1 MVRCSIE
8 EAHAGRFTPP
18 SADVA
23 TRGRRGEAFTP
34 DREVTNVRDVRLEKL
49 AEVLVHYCLDIE
61 KKDILLIRSGIE
73 ASPLITEVYREALKA
88 GAYPRVQVGLTAT
101 GEIFYKNARKHQLEF
116 VSPIAKNEIES
127 IDKLLAI
134 RATSNTKNL
143 TNVDP
148 DAQTTFARAQTG
160 LRQRY
165 QDRVSAGEIEWC
177 VTQFPCN
184 ASAQDAEMSL
194 SEYEDFVLTA
204 CLVHKKD
211 PVAAWK
217 AIRRKQARY
226 CKFLNDVKTLRVV
239 KEGTDIT
246 MRTAGRTWI
255 NSDGRNNMPSG
266 EIFTGP
272 IEDSVDGTVAF
283 TFPACYGGREVHD
296 VRLTFKKGKVVKA
309 TASKGEDFLHS
320 TLDTDEGA
328 KFVGEMAVGTNYAI
342 KKFTKNTLFD
352 EKIGGTIHMAL
363 GSSYPKSGGLNKSGI
378 HWDMVADMR
387 QGGKIYADGKLIYKD
402 GEFKLD

>member
-1 MVRCSIE
+1 MTDPRY
-8 EAHAGRFTPP
+8 
-18 SADVA
+18 
-23 TRGRRGEAFTP
+23 
-34 DREVTNVRDVRLEKL
+34 EKL
-49 AEVLVHYCLDIE
+49 AKVLVDYCLDVQ
-61 KKDILLIRSGIE
+61 KKDLVLIRAGLP
-73 ASPLITEVYREALKA
+73 AAPLVREVYREVLEAGGHPITRVALP
-88 GAYPRVQVGLTAT
+88 GAT
-101 GEIFYKNARKHQLEF
+101 EIFFEHAKKAQLEF
-116 VSPIAKNEIES
+116 VSPIAEHEIDK

-134 RATSNTKNL
+134 RGTENTKSL

-148 DAQTTFARAQTG
+148 AKQTTVARAQSG

-165 QDRVSAGEIEWC
+165 QDRVAAGEISWC

-194 SEYEDFVLTA
+194 EDYEDFVLRA

-217 AIRRKQARY
+217 GIRRRQAKFCRY
-226 CKFLNDVKTLRVV
+226 LNDVRKIRIV
-239 KEGTDIT
+239 KEGTDIS
-246 MRTAGRTWI
+246 MRVAGRTWI

-272 IEDSVDGTVAF
+272 IEDSVEGTIAF

-309 TASKGEDFLHS
+309 TASKGEDFLHAM
-320 TLDTDEGA
+320 LDTDEGA
-328 KFVGEMAVGTNYAI
+328 RFVGEIAVGTNYAVE
-342 KKFTKNTLFD
+342 KFTKNTLFD
-352 EKIGGTIHMAL
+352 EKIGGTIHMAV
-363 GSSYPKSGGLNKSGI
+363 GSSYPKSGGKNKSAI

-387 QGGKIYADGKLIYKD
+387 DGGKIYADGKIIYKD
-402 GEFKLD
+402 GQFTLG